1 MLQASQPCSNTYF
14 SVIESALDKNEYV
27 LMTSLDLNSVFD
39 VISNDFLFKRLRII
53 VLPIHG
59 VNLISVWFK
68 HTSYYISIDGNN
80 SMLFDLLLVTV
91 QGSILG
97 PVLYSI
103 FSFGAKK

>member
-1 MLQASQPCSNTYF
+1 
-14 SVIESALDKNEYV
+14 VIESALDKNEYV

-39 VISNDFLFKRLRII
+39 VICNDFLFKRLRII
-53 VLPIHG
+53 VLPIHS